1 MCKYRVYIKF
11 YTLYACKY
19 LLGVCI
25 CLFFPCH
32 YDLHVYG
39 LKRKTETKCFSS
51 SMVTCNKEV
60 EFEFA
65 AIDIA
70 SVHLMIPAVNCTF
83 DIVVVVF
90 TQWYQ
95 QSTVPSISWSLFSL
109 NRMKTVRP
117 SVCLNVRRHITR
129 LCLFLRK
136 SAVILDFVMVV
147 FDS

>member
-90 TQWYQ
+90 TQ
-95 QSTVPSISWSLFSL
+95 
-109 NRMKTVRP
+109 
-117 SVCLNVRRHITR
+117 
-129 LCLFLRK
+129 
-136 SAVILDFVMVV
+136 
-147 FDS
+147 